1 MSVSELCQELMA
13 EKEPVSFSLIEQ
25 SLGLPPIKKVGG
37 GWGWGVGGGQRAAD
51 LPGAIQ
57 GSCAQGLPYTGQIHL
72 KLPNFP
78 SLI

>member
-37 GWGWGVGGGQRAAD
+37 GWGWGVGGGSA
-51 LPGAIQ
+51 
-57 GSCAQGLPYTGQIHL
+57 S
-72 KLPNFP
+72 
-78 SLI
+78 S